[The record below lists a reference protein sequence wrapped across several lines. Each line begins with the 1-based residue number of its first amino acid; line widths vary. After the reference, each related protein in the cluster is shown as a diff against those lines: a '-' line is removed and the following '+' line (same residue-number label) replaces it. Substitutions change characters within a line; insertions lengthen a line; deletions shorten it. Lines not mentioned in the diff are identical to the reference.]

1 VLKIFN
7 KELNITNILSLIIII
22 MGILIVS
29 LQAYYYFRYGS
40 QFVDGITIVGVG
52 ILCLGYYNLFI
63 K

>member
-1 VLKIFN
+1 MLKIFN
-7 KELNITNILSLIIII
+7 KELNITNIFSLIIMI

-40 QFVDGITIVGVG
+40 QFVDGITIVGIG

>member
-1 VLKIFN
+1 MLKIFN

>member
-1 VLKIFN
+1 MLKIFN
-7 KELNITNILSLIIII
+7 KELNITNILSLIIMI

-40 QFVDGITIVGVG
+40 QFVDGITIIGIG

>member
-1 VLKIFN
+1 MLKIFN

-52 ILCLGYYNLFI
+52 ILCLGYYNIFI